1 MKTFTQEEIY
11 EIINELVRVNIE
23 NKDAYIQKNG
33 YAHKD
38 VLERFAIVGITLS
51 SLYAYFK

>member
-11 EIINELVRVNIE
+11 EIINKLVRLNIE

-33 YAHKD
+33 YTHIEI
-38 VLERFAIVGITLS
+38 LERFAIVGSTLS
-51 SLYAYFK
+51 SLYGYFK